1 MKKLY
6 VMDEKGEKEI
16 AYVSL
21 STEEIEKRL
30 SQYTVAH
37 GPISKFLEQYDCD
50 VNGPDDYFILLDWQN
65 LLEEKERRETSK
77 ADLKVCTTPD

>member
-6 VMDEKGEKEI
+6 ILDDKGEKKI
-16 AYVSL
+16 DYVSL
-21 STEEIEKRL
+21 SIEEIERRL
-30 SQYTVAH
+30 AQYTVAH

-65 LLEEKERRETSK
+65 LLEEKERRESLGK
-77 ADLKVCTTPD
+77 DRQRD